1 MHSPNPT
8 ALKAVVACLLSALF
22 TPTLIAQRLPPSP
35 SSASPKPTPQIE
47 TAPDYSQE
55 ALVIEHMKTAY
66 RFEKNGT
73 GQHELVV
80 RVKVQSEAALNQFGQ
95 LVFPYVSAN
104 ENLDF
109 NHIRVRK
116 ANGTTVAASATDI
129 QDLTAPISRE
139 APVYT
144 DVRQKHVTVPGLRPG
159 DTLEYHAVWKMHTPL
174 AANHFWLSHDFI
186 KRDAIVLDEQ
196 LEVNVPAESAVKL
209 KTEKGFDPAVRELE
223 GRRVYMWKHSVLKRV
238 EEQDDDKE
246 AARRR
251 KEELEDPRSAMVQ
264 LTTFN
269 SWGEVGQW
277 YADLERDRT
286 APDEK
291 IRAKVAELIRDRKTD
306 QEKIEALYEF
316 VAKNFRYVSLS
327 LGQGRYQPHAA
338 TEVLANQYGD
348 CKDKHTLLASM
359 LNAAGLRAYPA
370 LMNSSRKIDPDV
382 PSPGQFD
389 HVISAIPLGNETFWA
404 DTTSEVA
411 PFRLLSPSLRDKK
424 ALLIPVNA
432 TARLEN
438 TPASPPFVSSE
449 VAEIEAQIS
458 ELGKLNGQA
467 RLVLRG
473 DAEMGFRMAFRR
485 TPKSQWKE
493 LGFFLASAIGVRGGE
508 VTDIKTSDIEALSV
522 PFEISFK
529 VTSEDFM
536 DWSAKKLTLSL
547 PLPDVT
553 LREVAAEKEEEA
565 KPIQIGV
572 PININYRLKLSLPAK
587 YQVRLPVPLKV
598 NRDYATYSSV
608 YSLQENVV
616 QAERTY
622 QSRLHELPPARTP
635 DYRAFVAAARADASQ
650 TLSLET
656 TNVADASS
664 VPDSVKT
671 DDLMSAA
678 EAAAKNNNYPLV
690 ESLLQRVL
698 EKEPKHKT
706 ARRQLGYALFAQ
718 RKLDDAVKV
727 LREQTTLSPFDDF
740 AFTMLGQALWAQQN
754 YAEAERA
761 FRKQLEIA
769 PLDKWARGNLGLM
782 LVEWRK
788 YKEAIPELEQA
799 ISLNEEQEAN
809 YQVALGRAY
818 LSIGESEKGVA
829 AFDRA
834 VKLSPGQSTWNNVAY
849 YFATNKV
856 QLDRAQQYAE
866 SAVTEASTRLRNA
879 ELPSLTP
886 QDLQNVS
893 ALAAYWDT
901 LGWVLFQKGD
911 IDNAEKY
918 IAAAWRLAEHGE
930 VGYHLGQIL
939 EKRGKTSD
947 AIRIYALAAYASRT
961 VPEALE
967 SLQRLVGKDK
977 SLEAMNK
984 GAMESIN
991 ARTINIGPA
1000 TVNVKGATEAR
1011 FFVAL
1016 VPGQNGRAQV
1026 ADVKF
1031 ISGDEK
1037 LRPLANQLKSGN
1049 FGPVFPDDKVTKI
1062 IRRGTLSCIGKDN
1075 VCSFIMVSPDY
1086 MLLD

>member
-1 MHSPNPT
+1 M
-8 ALKAVVACLLSALF
+8 
-22 TPTLIAQRLPPSP
+22 
-35 SSASPKPTPQIE
+35 
-47 TAPDYSQE
+47 
-55 ALVIEHMKTAY
+55 
-66 RFEKNGT
+66 
-73 GQHELVV
+73 
-80 RVKVQSEAALNQFGQ
+80 
-95 LVFPYVSAN
+95 
-104 ENLDF
+104 
-109 NHIRVRK
+109 
-116 ANGTTVAASATDI
+116 
-129 QDLTAPISRE
+129 
-139 APVYT
+139 
-144 DVRQKHVTVPGLRPG
+144 
-159 DTLEYHAVWKMHTPL
+159 
-174 AANHFWLSHDFI
+174 
-186 KRDAIVLDEQ
+186 
-196 LEVNVPAESAVKL
+196 
-209 KTEKGFDPAVRELE
+209 
-223 GRRVYMWKHSVLKRV
+223 
-238 EEQDDDKE
+238 
-246 AARRR
+246 
-251 KEELEDPRSAMVQ
+251 
-264 LTTFN
+264 
-269 SWGEVGQW
+269 
-277 YADLERDRT
+277 
-286 APDEK
+286 
-291 IRAKVAELIRDRKTD
+291 IRDRKTD

-432 TARLEN
+432 AAHLEN

-449 VAEIEAQIS
+449 FAEIEAQIS
-458 ELGKLNGQA
+458 ELEKLNGQA

-473 DAEMGFRMAFRR
+473 DAEMDYRMAFRR
-485 TPKSQWKE
+485 TPKSQWKD
-493 LGFFLASAIGVRGGE
+493 LGFFLATAIGVRGGE
-508 VTDIKTSDIEALSV
+508 VTDIKTSDIEALNV
-522 PFEISFK
+522 PLEISFK

-536 DWSAKKLTLSL
+536 DWSAKKLALSL
-547 PLPDVT
+547 PLPDVS
-553 LREVAAEKEEEA
+553 LREVAAEKEEET

-572 PININYRLKLSLPAK
+572 PIHINFRLKLSLPAK
-587 YQVRLPVPLKV
+587 YQLRLPVPLKV

-608 YSLQENVV
+608 YSLQGNVV
-616 QAERTY
+616 HAERTF

-635 DYRAFVAAARADASQ
+635 DYRAFVAAAQADSAQ

-671 DDLMSAA
+671 DDLLSAA

-690 ESLLQRVL
+690 ESLLKRVI
-698 EKEPKHKT
+698 EKEPKHKS
-706 ARRQLGYALFAQ
+706 ARRQLGYALFSQ
-718 RKLDDAVKV
+718 GKFQDAVKV
-727 LREQTTLSPFDDF
+727 LREQTTQNPFDGF

-754 YAEAERA
+754 YAEAEQA

-799 ISLNEEQEAN
+799 ISLNPEQEAN

-818 LSIGESEKGVA
+818 LSTGENEKGVA

-849 YFATNKV
+849 YFATHKV

-879 ELPSLTP
+879 ELLSLTP
-886 QDLQNVS
+886 TDLQNVS

-911 IDNAEKY
+911 LDNAEKY
-918 IAAAWRLAEHGE
+918 ITAAWRLAEHGE
-930 VGYHLGQIL
+930 VGYHLGQLL
-939 EKRGKTSD
+939 EKRGKTGRCNSD
-947 AIRIYALAAYASRT
+947 LRAGGICEPNRSR
-961 VPEALE
+961 
-967 SLQRLVGKDK
+967 SFGK
-977 SLEAMNK
+977 L
-984 GAMESIN
+984 G
-991 ARTINIGPA
+991 
-1000 TVNVKGATEAR
+1000 EAR
-1011 FFVAL
+1011 
-1016 VPGQNGRAQV
+1016 GQG
-1026 ADVKF
+1026 K
-1031 ISGDEK
+1031 E
-1037 LRPLANQLKSGN
+1037 
-1049 FGPVFPDDKVTKI
+1049 
-1062 IRRGTLSCIGKDN
+1062 RRDN
-1075 VCSFIMVSPDY
+1075 EQGCDGVDQCPHH
-1086 MLLD
+1086 

>member
-1 MHSPNPT
+1 MRSPNPT

-22 TPTLIAQRLPPSP
+22 SQTLIAQLPPPRP

-73 GQHELVV
+73 GQHELMV
-80 RVKVQSEAALNQFGQ
+80 RVKVQSEAALNHFGQ

-109 NHIRVRK
+109 PYVRVRK
-116 ANGTTVAASATDI
+116 ANGTTVAASATDV

-174 AANHFWLSHDFI
+174 AINHFWLSHDFV
-186 KRDAIVLDEQ
+186 KRDLIVLDEQ
-196 LEVNVPAESAVKL
+196 LEVNVPAETAVKL

-223 GRRVYMWKHSVLKRV
+223 GRRVYTWKHSILKRV
-238 EEQDDDKE
+238 EEQDDDEE

-251 KEELEDPRSAMVQ
+251 REELEDPKPAMVQ

-338 TEVLANQYGD
+338 SEVLANQYGD

-424 ALLIPVNA
+424 ALLVTVNTA
-432 TARLEN
+432 ARLET
-438 TPASPPFVSSE
+438 TPAAPPFVSSE
-449 VAEIEAQIS
+449 VAEIEAQVS

-473 DAEMGFRMAFRR
+473 DAELDFRMAFRR

-493 LGFFLASAIGVRGGE
+493 LGFFLASAIGLRGGE
-508 VTDIKTSDIEALSV
+508 VTDIKTSDIEALNV

-529 VTSEDFM
+529 VTSEEFM
-536 DWSAKKLTLSL
+536 DWSAKKLTLSV

-553 LREVAAEKEEEA
+553 LRDVAAEKEEGT

-587 YQVRLPVPLKV
+587 YQVRLPVALKV
-598 NRDYATYSSV
+598 NRETTP
-608 YSLQENVV
+608 
-616 QAERTY
+616 RTRRFTTC
-622 QSRLHELPPARTP
+622 SRMLCRRNARTNRACLNYHRHGRPITARLWRPRARTP
-635 DYRAFVAAARADASQ
+635 LKRC
-650 TLSLET
+650 LS
-656 TNVADASS
+656 
-664 VPDSVKT
+664 K
-671 DDLMSAA
+671 
-678 EAAAKNNNYPLV
+678 
-690 ESLLQRVL
+690 
-698 EKEPKHKT
+698 
-706 ARRQLGYALFAQ
+706 RRTWPM
-718 RKLDDAVKV
+718 
-727 LREQTTLSPFDDF
+727 LRQ
-740 AFTMLGQALWAQQN
+740 
-754 YAEAERA
+754 
-761 FRKQLEIA
+761 FRI
-769 PLDKWARGNLGLM
+769 
-782 LVEWRK
+782 
-788 YKEAIPELEQA
+788 
-799 ISLNEEQEAN
+799 
-809 YQVALGRAY
+809 
-818 LSIGESEKGVA
+818 
-829 AFDRA
+829 
-834 VKLSPGQSTWNNVAY
+834 
-849 YFATNKV
+849 
-856 QLDRAQQYAE
+856 
-866 SAVTEASTRLRNA
+866 RLR
-879 ELPSLTP
+879 
-886 QDLQNVS
+886 
-893 ALAAYWDT
+893 
-901 LGWVLFQKGD
+901 
-911 IDNAEKY
+911 
-918 IAAAWRLAEHGE
+918 
-930 VGYHLGQIL
+930 
-939 EKRGKTSD
+939 
-947 AIRIYALAAYASRT
+947 
-961 VPEALE
+961 
-967 SLQRLVGKDK
+967 
-977 SLEAMNK
+977 
-984 GAMESIN
+984 
-991 ARTINIGPA
+991 RTICCP
-1000 TVNVKGATEAR
+1000 R
-1011 FFVAL
+1011 
-1016 VPGQNGRAQV
+1016 QRRR
-1026 ADVKF
+1026 
-1031 ISGDEK
+1031 
-1037 LRPLANQLKSGN
+1037 LRTITFRWWN
-1049 FGPVFPDDKVTKI
+1049 
-1062 IRRGTLSCIGKDN
+1062 RC
-1075 VCSFIMVSPDY
+1075 
-1086 MLLD
+1086 